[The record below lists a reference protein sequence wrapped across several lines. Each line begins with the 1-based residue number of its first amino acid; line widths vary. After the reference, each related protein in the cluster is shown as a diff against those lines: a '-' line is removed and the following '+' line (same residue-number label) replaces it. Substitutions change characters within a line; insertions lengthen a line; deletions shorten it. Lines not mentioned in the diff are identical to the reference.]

1 MTSDRD
7 KLSNIKF
14 GRPVSRIILS
24 HFLLFIHINLHF
36 YLKELHNSSDSL
48 AKITS
53 LIDIKKCFLFL
64 ADLLK

>member
-7 KLSNIKF
+7 KLSKIKF

-36 YLKELHNSSDSL
+36 YLKALHNSDSMEKL
-48 AKITS
+48 HLL
-53 LIDIKKCFLFL
+53 LILRNVFYS
-64 ADLLK
+64 